1 MAIPR
6 LYCPIQLAH
15 RVQATLPDAA
25 AHHAVRVLR
34 LKRGHEVRLF
44 NGEGGEF
51 EASIHLV
58 AKDAVIVDIGR
69 YHNVER
75 ESPLKVCLAQ
85 AVTTGEKMDYTLQKA
100 VELGVARIQPLQT
113 QRSVVRLDQ
122 ERADKRRRHW
132 HNVVISACEQ
142 CGRNTVPGVAAI
154 ISLEEWV
161 ATTVAGQMRLMLS
174 PAAEKTL
181 REFSAPVAEVSLLV
195 GPEGGFSKDEV
206 YFAVAK
212 GFQSARLGPRVLR
225 TETAPLAA
233 LAAMQMLWGDFV
245 A

>member
-6 LYCPIQLAH
+6 LYCPIQLKH
-15 RVQATLPDAA
+15 RAQATLPDAA
-25 AHHAVRVLR
+25 AHHAARVLR
-34 LKRGHEVRLF
+34 LKRGDEVRLF

-51 EASIHLV
+51 EASIHLT

-69 YHNVER
+69 HHDVER

-132 HNVVISACEQ
+132 HNVVIAACEQ
-142 CGRNTVPGVAAI
+142 CGRNTVPDVAAI

-161 ATTVAGQMRLMLS
+161 ATTKSEEMRLILS
-174 PAAEKTL
+174 PFAEKNL
-181 REFSAPVAEVSLLV
+181 HEFSAPVGEISLLA
-195 GPEGGFSKDEV
+195 GPEGGFSNEEIE
-206 YFAVAK
+206 FALAK